1 MNTELIPALMPD
13 SFSDIE
19 SAATSV
25 RGVAQ
30 TIQLDLMD
38 GVYVPESTWPFHEPG
53 QRDINDITKGDL
65 ALPLWE
71 QLNYELDLMIAK
83 PEEDL
88 DTWLS
93 FGASR
98 IIFHFASVH
107 DWSAIAAIDSVTRN
121 FTEIGVAITI
131 HDDIHEVYQLIDNG
145 TVDFVQ
151 FMGIAQ
157 VGFQGEPFVEEILEK
172 IGEFKKL
179 YPDVTVSIDGG
190 VSSETIEPL
199 REVGVD
205 RFVSGSGV
213 FGSGVASENV
223 EYLKGYID

>member
-1 MNTELIPALMPD
+1 
-13 SFSDIE
+13 
-19 SAATSV
+19 
-25 RGVAQ
+25 
-30 TIQLDLMD
+30 
-38 GVYVPESTWPFHEPG
+38 
-53 QRDINDITKGDL
+53 
-65 ALPLWE
+65 
-71 QLNYELDLMIAK
+71 
-83 PEEDL
+83 
-88 DTWLS
+88 
-93 FGASR
+93 
-98 IIFHFASVH
+98 
-107 DWSAIAAIDSVTRN
+107 
-121 FTEIGVAITI
+121 
-131 HDDIHEVYQLIDNG
+131 
-145 TVDFVQ
+145 
-151 FMGIAQ
+151 MGIAQ